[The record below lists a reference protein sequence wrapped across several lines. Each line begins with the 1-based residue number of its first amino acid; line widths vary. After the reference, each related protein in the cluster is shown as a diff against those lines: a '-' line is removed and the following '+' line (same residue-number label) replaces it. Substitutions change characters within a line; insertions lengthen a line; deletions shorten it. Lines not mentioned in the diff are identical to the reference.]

1 MCHRPE
7 LATLAASPVAWAAVA
22 GLGLTALAVKSLFDK
37 GSRKYDGNVG
47 AEYDAWT
54 SEGILEYYWGEHI
67 HLGVYNE
74 AERAAGYRKKNFK
87 QVCGAGIGGCNLLI
101 RGNLFGCVFICLRV
115 QEAEEMQV

>member
-1 MCHRPE
+1 MYAKRSMYNTCVDLFPLNIRHRRPE

-22 GLGLTALAVKSLFDK
+22 GLGITALAVKALFEK

-67 HLGVYNE
+67 HLGYYND

-87 QVCGAGIGGCNLLI
+87 QVCGA
-101 RGNLFGCVFICLRV
+101 
-115 QEAEEMQV
+115 EMQRLA